1 MNRESNGY
9 TFLFATVMVVLVASA
24 LAFAATALK
33 PNQEANIKKEKM
45 QYILKSFG
53 VAVERDASEVAYK
66 KHIISEVVF
75 DENGTEISKDAF
87 TVDIAKEKG
96 KFPIFNAEK
105 DGKKFYVIPVR
116 GMGLWDAIWGYVSV
130 DENLKVD
137 GIVFDHKAETPGL
150 GGEITQDY
158 FQKSFIGENVFDAN
172 GNLQGLKVVKGYSGK
187 DNKTDGE
194 VDAISGATL
203 TGNGVT
209 EMLVRGL
216 KPYEKYLKSNKK

>member
-33 PNQEANIKKEKM
+33 PDQDANIKKEKM

-53 VAVERDASEVAYK
+53 VAVDRDASEVAYK

-75 DENGTEISKDAF
+75 DENGNEISKDAF

-158 FQKSFIGENVFDAN
+158 FQKSFVGENIFDAN
-172 GNLQGLKVVKGYSGK
+172 GNLQGLKVVKGYQGK
-187 DNKTDGE
+187 DNKVDGE

>member
-9 TFLFATVMVVLVASA
+9 TFLFAAVMVILVASA
-24 LAFAATALK
+24 LAFASESLK
-33 PNQEANIKKEKM
+33 EKQTKNIKNEKM

-53 VAVERDASEVAYK
+53 VAVERDASEEAYK
-66 KHIISEVVF
+66 KHIVSEIVF
-75 DENGTEISKDAF
+75 DENGNEISKEAF

-137 GIVFDHKAETPGL
+137 GIVFDHK
-150 GGEITQDY
+150 
-158 FQKSFIGENVFDAN
+158 QK
-172 GNLQGLKVVKGYSGK
+172 L
-187 DNKTDGE
+187 
-194 VDAISGATL
+194 
-203 TGNGVT
+203 
-209 EMLVRGL
+209 LV
-216 KPYEKYLKSNKK
+216 

>member
-1 MNRESNGY
+1 M
-9 TFLFATVMVVLVASA
+9 
-24 LAFAATALK
+24 
-33 PNQEANIKKEKM
+33 
-45 QYILKSFG
+45 
-53 VAVERDASEVAYK
+53 
-66 KHIISEVVF
+66 
-75 DENGTEISKDAF
+75 
-87 TVDIAKEKG
+87 
-96 KFPIFNAEK
+96 
-105 DGKKFYVIPVR
+105 
-116 GMGLWDAIWGYVSV
+116 WDAIWGYVSV

-158 FQKSFIGENVFDAN
+158 FQNSFKGESIFDAN
-172 GNLQGLKVVKGYSGK
+172 GNLQGLKVVKGYTGK
-187 DNKTDGE
+187 DDKVDGE

>member
-33 PNQEANIKKEKM
+33 PDQEANIKKEKM

-53 VAVERDASEVAYK
+53 VAVDRDASEEAYK
-66 KHIISEVVF
+66 KHIISELVF
-75 DENGTEISKDAF
+75 DAEGNEIGKDAF
-87 TVDIAKEKG
+87 TLDIAKEKG

-105 DGKKFYVIPVR
+105 EGKKFYVIPVR
-116 GMGLWDAIWGYVSV
+116 GMGLWDAIWAYVSV
-130 DENLKVD
+130 DENLNVD
-137 GIVFDHKAETPGL
+137 GIVFDHKSETPGL

-158 FQKSFIGENVFDAN
+158 FQNSFIGESILDAN
-172 GNLQGLKVVKGYSGK
+172 GNLQGLRVVKGYTGGK
-187 DNKTDGE
+187 DKADGE
-194 VDAISGATL
+194 VDAISGATI
-203 TGNGVT
+203 TGDGVS

>member
-33 PNQEANIKKEKM
+33 PNQDANIKKEKM

-53 VAVERDASEVAYK
+53 VAVDRDASEEAYK
-66 KHIISEVVF
+66 KHITSEIVF
-75 DENGTEISKDAF
+75 DVNGNEISKEAF
-87 TVDIAKEKG
+87 TVDIAKEKE

-116 GMGLWDAIWGYVSV
+116 GMGLWDAIWCYVSV

-158 FQKSFIGENVFDAN
+158 FQNSFIGENVFDAN
-172 GNLQGLKVVKGYSGK
+172 GNLQGLKVVKGYTGK
-187 DNKTDGE
+187 DNKVDGE

-216 KPYEKYLKSNKK
+216 KPYEKYLKTNLK

>member
-1 MNRESNGY
+1 MTDIVRVGQLVEVGHALLDGIRGGAIARLEQQQAES
-9 TFLFATVMVVLVASA
+9 FEM
-24 LAFAATALK
+24 
-33 PNQEANIKKEKM
+33 
-45 QYILKSFG
+45 
-53 VAVERDASEVAYK
+53 
-66 KHIISEVVF
+66 
-75 DENGTEISKDAF
+75 
-87 TVDIAKEKG
+87 
-96 KFPIFNAEK
+96 FNAEK

-116 GMGLWDAIWGYVSV
+116 GMGLWDAIWGYVSI

-137 GIVFDHKAETPGL
+137 GIVFDHKGETPGL

-158 FQKSFIGENVFDAN
+158 FQNSFKGESVFDAN

-187 DNKTDGE
+187 DNKDDGE

>member
-33 PNQEANIKKEKM
+33 PDQDANIKKEKM

-53 VAVERDASEVAYK
+53 VAVDRDASEVAYK

-75 DENGTEISKDAF
+75 DENGNEISKDAF

-158 FQKSFIGENVFDAN
+158 FQKSFVGENIFD
-172 GNLQGLKVVKGYSGK
+172 
-187 DNKTDGE
+187 
-194 VDAISGATL
+194 
-203 TGNGVT
+203 
-209 EMLVRGL
+209 
-216 KPYEKYLKSNKK
+216 

>member
-33 PNQEANIKKEKM
+33 PDQEANIKKEKM

-53 VAVERDASEVAYK
+53 VAVERDASEEAYK

-75 DENGTEISKDAF
+75 DENGNEISKDAF

-158 FQKSFIGENVFDAN
+158 FQKSFIGENVFDAS
-172 GNLQGLKVVKGYSGK
+172 GNLQGLKVVKGYTGK
-187 DNKTDGE
+187 DNKADFKC
-194 VDAISGATL
+194 V
-203 TGNGVT
+203 
-209 EMLVRGL
+209 
-216 KPYEKYLKSNKK
+216 

>member
-33 PNQEANIKKEKM
+33 PDQEANIKKEKM

-53 VAVERDASEVAYK
+53 VAVERDASEEAYK

-137 GIVFDHKAETPGL
+137 GIVFDHKAETPG
-150 GGEITQDY
+150 
-158 FQKSFIGENVFDAN
+158 
-172 GNLQGLKVVKGYSGK
+172 
-187 DNKTDGE
+187 
-194 VDAISGATL
+194 
-203 TGNGVT
+203 
-209 EMLVRGL
+209 
-216 KPYEKYLKSNKK
+216 

>member
-9 TFLFATVMVVLVASA
+9 TFLFATIMVVLVASV
-24 LAFAATALK
+24 LAFTATALK
-33 PNQEANIKKEKM
+33 PDQAANIKKEKM

-53 VAVERDASEVAYK
+53 VAVDRDASEEAYT

-75 DENGTEISKDAF
+75 DASGVEISTEAF
-87 TVDIAKEKG
+87 TVDIAKEKE

-116 GMGLWDAIWGYVSV
+116 GMGLWDAIWGYVSI

-137 GIVFDHKAETPGL
+137 GIVFDHKGETPGL

-158 FQKSFIGENVFDAN
+158 FQKSFVGESVFDAD
-172 GNLQGLKVVKGYSGK
+172 GNFQGLKVIKGYTGGTDK
-187 DNKTDGE
+187 ADGE

-216 KPYEKYLKSNKK
+216 RPYEKYLKSNKK

>member
-33 PNQEANIKKEKM
+33 PDQDANIKKEKM

-53 VAVERDASEVAYK
+53 VAVDRDASEEAYK

-75 DENGTEISKDAF
+75 DENGTEISNDAF
-87 TVDIAKEKG
+87 AVDIAKEKG

-158 FQKSFIGENVFDAN
+158 FQKSFVGESVFDAS
-172 GNLQGLKVVKGYSGK
+172 GNLQGLKVVKGYTGK
-187 DNKTDGE
+187 DDKADGE

>member
-33 PNQEANIKKEKM
+33 PDQEANIKKEKM

-53 VAVERDASEVAYK
+53 VAVERDASEEAYK

-150 GGEITQDY
+150 GGEITQEY
-158 FQKSFIGENVFDAN
+158 FQKSFIGESVFDAN
-172 GNLQGLKVVKGYSGK
+172 GNLQGLKLVNRCTGK
-187 DNKTDGE
+187 DNKADGE
-194 VDAISGATL
+194 VDAIYGATL

>member
-33 PNQEANIKKEKM
+33 PNQEANVKKEKM

-53 VAVERDASEVAYK
+53 VAVERDASEEAYK
-66 KHIISEVVF
+66 KHIISELVF
-75 DENGTEISKDAF
+75 DAEGNEIGKDAF
-87 TVDIAKEKG
+87 TLDIAKEKG

-105 DGKKFYVIPVR
+105 EGKKFYVIPVR
-116 GMGLWDAIWGYVSV
+116 GMGLWDAIWAYVSV
-130 DENLKVD
+130 DENLNVD
-137 GIVFDHKAETPGL
+137 GIVFDHKSETPGL

-158 FQKSFIGENVFDAN
+158 FQNSFIGESILDAN
-172 GNLQGLKVVKGYSGK
+172 GNLQGLRVVKGYTGGK
-187 DNKTDGE
+187 DKADGE
-194 VDAISGATL
+194 VDAISGATI
-203 TGNGVT
+203 TGDGVS

>member
-9 TFLFATVMVVLVASA
+9 TFLFATIMVVLVASA

-33 PNQEANIKKEKM
+33 PAQDANIKKEKM

-53 VAVERDASEVAYK
+53 VAVERDASEEAYK
-66 KHIISEVVF
+66 KHIISEAVL
-75 DENGTEISKDAF
+75 DEKGNEISKEAF

-130 DENLKVD
+130 DENFKVD

-158 FQKSFIGENVFDAN
+158 FQKRFVGENVFDAS
-172 GNLQGLKVVKGYSGK
+172 GNLQGLKVIKGYAGG

-216 KPYEKYLKSNKK
+216 KPYEKYLKSSKK

>member
-33 PNQEANIKKEKM
+33 PDQEANIKKEKM

-53 VAVERDASEVAYK
+53 VAVDRDASEEAYK
-66 KHIISEVVF
+66 KHITSEVVF
-75 DENGTEISKDAF
+75 DENGNEISKEAF

-150 GGEITQDY
+150 GGEITQEY
-158 FQKSFIGENVFDAN
+158 FQKSFVGESVFDAN
-172 GNLQGLKVVKGYSGK
+172 GNLQGLKVVKGYTGK